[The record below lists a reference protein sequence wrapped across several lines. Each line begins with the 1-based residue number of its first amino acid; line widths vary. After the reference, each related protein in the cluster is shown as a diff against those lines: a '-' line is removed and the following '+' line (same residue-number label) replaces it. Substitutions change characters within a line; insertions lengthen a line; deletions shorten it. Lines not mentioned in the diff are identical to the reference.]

1 MKNEIETNDNL
12 DASKAVTSIKSFKAT
27 SEVENFYR
35 FIHDNKIRFEAKK
48 LIEVVLK
55 EIKPVKKRGRKKT
68 IQ

>member
-1 MKNEIETNDNL
+1 MKNEIENT
-12 DASKAVTSIKSFKAT
+12 AAQAPVTSIKSFKAT

-35 FIHDNKIRFEAKK
+35 FIHENKIRLEAKK

-55 EIKPVKKRGRKKT
+55 QIKPVKKRGRRKN